1 MGHRMTTV
9 PELGPALGRLTAR
22 PAAPAG
28 AGIPLDD
35 LRLQLVTAVF
45 EHAAA
50 ARAFGDDPAAAAS
63 ALNRA
68 AWLGAWE
75 DTVAAVAARLGEHI
89 DRQLEAAATE
99 SRLPRQQRERLPLG
113 ESDRRAIAGRLGAGS
128 LPFLRSL
135 DALERTIP
143 AASAAGSRGAAGLEE
158 WRDAL
163 LAVARRLESAW
174 IALEDA
180 AAHEPAVWSPAIQ
193 QVRAWRRPTWPVWTV
208 TALVV
213 LVAAYV
219 GLVLGG
225 FLPAVGPVGELAKA
239 WWYRLL

>member
-1 MGHRMTTV
+1 MGSGMTLV

-22 PAAPAG
+22 ATPVPAG
-28 AGIPLDD
+28 RVPLDD
-35 LRLQLVTAVF
+35 LRLDLVTTVF

-50 ARAFGDDPAAAAS
+50 ARAFSGDAAAAAS

-75 DTVAAVAARLGEHI
+75 ATVAAAAARI
-89 DRQLEAAATE
+89 ADQVDRELQAAAAQA
-99 SRLPRQQRERLPLG
+99 RLPEKRRLGLALG
-113 ESDRRAIAGRLGAGS
+113 ESDRRAIAGRLGTGS

-143 AASAAGSRGAAGLEE
+143 AASASGSRGQSGLDE
-158 WRDAL
+158 WHEAL

-174 IALEDA
+174 VALEEA
-180 AAHEPAVWSPAIQ
+180 AAREAAVWTPAVER
-193 QVRAWRRPTWPVWTV
+193 VRAWRRPTWPLWAA
-208 TALVV
+208 TAVV
-213 LVAAYV
+213 LLVAAYI

-225 FLPAVGPVGELAKA
+225 YLPAVGPVGDLARV
-239 WWYRLL
+239 WWYRS

>member
-1 MGHRMTTV
+1 MGSSMTLV

-22 PAAPAG
+22 AATVARG
-28 AGIPLDD
+28 GVPLDD
-35 LRLQLVTAVF
+35 LRLNLVTTVF

-75 DTVAAVAARLGEHI
+75 ETVAAAAARLGDQV
-89 DRQLEAAATE
+89 DRELQAAAAE
-99 SRLPRQQRERLPLG
+99 SRLPAKQRAQLPLG

-128 LPFLRSL
+128 LAFLRSI

-143 AASAAGSRGAAGLEE
+143 TVSAAGARGQSGIHE
-158 WRDAL
+158 WRESL

-174 IALEDA
+174 ISLEEAAGREPAAWAPAVEQVRGWRAPAWPIWVVTA
-180 AAHEPAVWSPAIQ
+180 AALLI
-193 QVRAWRRPTWPVWTV
+193 
-208 TALVV
+208 
-213 LVAAYV
+213 AAYL
-219 GLVLGG
+219 GLVFGG
-225 FLPAVGPVGELAKA
+225 YLPAVGPAGELARA
-239 WWYRLL
+239 WWSWS